1 MIRTGKVEIQNCPAE
16 TDKYIVARFVMGE
29 LWFWGSWDD
38 KDAAHRVAE
47 TFENAIVIERKDDN
61 AST

>member
-29 LWFWGSWDD
+29 FWYWGSWQD
-38 KDAAHRVAE
+38 KKAAERVAG
-47 TFENAIVIERKDDN
+47 TFDNGVVLERCDES
-61 AST
+61 A